1 MSVEGTHD
9 DPENPI
15 DPVDPNNPIDHVD
28 AEVVSEAAVPMA
40 TVIPATDRKSIKRE
54 QRRELI
60 TTPSFIIGAVIALF
74 WLACAIV
81 PGIFT
86 KWKEGEF
93 VRGSDGASIVRQGPQ
108 ADAWFGTDSI
118 GRDVFARVIYGADNV
133 LINAPLA
140 ALIAV
145 LVGAVLGLVMGYYRG
160 WIDEVLSRV
169 VEAVLSLPVILLAL
183 MVVAV
188 FGDSRLVLILTIAG
202 LFTPVVAR
210 TVRAAVLAE
219 AQLDYVTSAKL
230 RGEPGSFIMLRE
242 IFPNITNV
250 LVVEFTVRVGY
261 AIFTVATLSFL
272 GFSSGDDA
280 VADWGKDI
288 AGTYGLIQ
296 SGQWWPSIFP
306 ALAIASLVIAI
317 NLIADSV
324 DKVYSS

>member
-1 MSVEGTHD
+1 MSTED
-9 DPENPI
+9 LE
-15 DPVDPNNPIDHVD
+15 VDEHKQL
-28 AEVVSEAAVPMA
+28 EVSV
-40 TVIPATDRKSIKRE
+40 PATDRKSIKRE
-54 QRRELI
+54 QRRELFR
-60 TTPSFIIGAVIALF
+60 TPSFLIGSVISLF
-74 WLACAIV
+74 WLACAIA
-81 PGIFT
+81 PSWFT
-86 KWKEGEF
+86 KWTEGDF
-93 VRGSDGASIVRQGPQ
+93 VRTSDGASIPRQGPQ
-108 ADAWFGTDSI
+108 AEAWFGTDSI

-133 LINAPLA
+133 LINSPLA

-145 LVGAVLGLVMGYYRG
+145 LAGAVIGLTMGYFRG
-160 WIDEVLSRV
+160 NVDEVLSRIT
-169 VEAVLSLPVILLAL
+169 EAILSLPVILLAL

-188 FGDSRLVLILTIAG
+188 FGDSRLVLIMTIAG

-230 RGEPGSFIMLRE
+230 RGEPAIFIMLRE
-242 IFPNITNV
+242 IFPNISNV

-272 GFSSGDDA
+272 GFSAGDDTA
-280 VADWGKDI
+280 ADWGKDI
-288 AGTYGLIQ
+288 SATYNLIQ
-296 SGQWWPSIFP
+296 AGQWWPAIFP